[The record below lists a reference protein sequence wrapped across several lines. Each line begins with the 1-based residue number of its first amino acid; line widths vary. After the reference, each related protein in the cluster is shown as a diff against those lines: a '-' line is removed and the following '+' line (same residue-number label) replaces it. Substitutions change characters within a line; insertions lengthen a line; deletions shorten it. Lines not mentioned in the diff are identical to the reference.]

1 MKTLGNFKRK
11 LIVAGLF
18 LSVCAKAQQS
28 AVIAPQNKTNYNT
41 AIGLR
46 AGGTSG
52 LTIKH
57 FFGSANAIEGIVG
70 IWPNTISLTG
80 LYEKNVGAGVAGL
93 NFYYGGGAHISAG
106 TNSYYDYRRDGY
118 YYYRYPNGS
127 PGLGIDG
134 IVGLEYKIPPI
145 PIAIS
150 LDLKPF
156 VEVNSIGR
164 IYTAIDPGLGIK
176 VAF

>member
-1 MKTLGNFKRK
+1 MKTIGNLKRK

-18 LSVCAKAQQS
+18 LSVSVKAQQII
-28 AVIAPQNKTNYNT
+28 VTEPQNKTTYNT

-52 LTIKH
+52 LTVKH
-57 FFGSANAIEGIVG
+57 FFGSGNAIEGIIG
-70 IWPNTISLTG
+70 IWPNAFSLTG
-80 LYEKNVGAGVAGL
+80 LYEKNVNAGLAGL
-93 NFYYGGGAHISAG
+93 NFYYGGGAHLSAETG
-106 TNSYYDYRRDGY
+106 RYYDYRRDGY
-118 YYYRYPNGS
+118 YYYRYSDGS

-134 IVGLEYKIPPI
+134 ILGIEYKIPPI
-145 PIAIS
+145 PFAIS

-156 VEVNSIGR
+156 VEVNANGR

-176 VAF
+176 IAF